1 MTRAHTRRSVADR
14 FRPRPD
20 DTGGAI
26 ILVLVL
32 GTLLLSFAS
41 IIVQRT
47 GNEARQ
53 SAQAAEYSAALHA
66 AEAGVND
73 YIAKVTEDHLY
84 YGHLVHPAED
94 QRTRTAGGVVAPG
107 QTWPGDPDWTYAPA
121 DRFQTWRTVGNAASA
136 YEYNLAVVPP
146 GGTTAA
152 ITVTATGRKRSNPK
166 ITRSIEVQFQGTS
179 VADFQMLSNNSVSY
193 GSAAS
198 TNGKV
203 YSLADVDHDGI
214 ANAGVYAEGDIAGS
228 GTFNDQRCDSNGTV
242 GGSPCHIRDAIK
254 TPVSFSSFAGSLTE
268 VQRASQSVSGGGI
281 YLPTTAGVDAWRL
294 TLNAA
299 GTIGIEKCTG
309 SNVASTAP
317 TCTAYLT
324 KNVPTIGAVYATQAV
339 LVRGTLKGRVTIV
352 SNDNIVIA
360 DNISYTN
367 GQQDVLGLIAEKNI
381 YIAQYVPNTITWRG
395 AVIARTGSYKLWDCG
410 GATKNGTYTHI
421 GAVAT
426 FGGGCMSAFTT
437 RVYTYDDNL
446 KFLQPPFFP
455 VLEEAYKIL
464 RYREVN

>member
-1 MTRAHTRRSVADR
+1 MTTTRPCARLARRLPDRA
-14 FRPRPD
+14 D

-53 SAQAAEYSAALHA
+53 SSQAAEYSAALHA

-94 QRTRTAGGVVAPG
+94 QRTRTIGGVVAPG
-107 QTWPGDPDWTYAPA
+107 QTWPGDPTWTYAPA
-121 DRFQTWRTVGNAASA
+121 DRRQTWRTVGSA
-136 YEYNLAVVPP
+136 GSDYEYNLAVSPP

-166 ITRSIEVQFQGTS
+166 LTRSIEVQFQGTS
-179 VADFQMLSNNSVSY
+179 VADFQMLSNASVSY
-193 GSAAS
+193 GAVAS

-203 YSLADVDHDGI
+203 YSLADVDHDGT
-214 ANAGVYAEGDIAGS
+214 ANAGVYAEGDITGS
-228 GTFNDQRCDSNGTV
+228 GTFNDQRCDGNGTP
-242 GGSPCHIRDAIK
+242 GGCFIRDAIK

-281 YLPTTAGVDAWRL
+281 YLPTTSGVDAWRL
-294 TLNAA
+294 TLNAG

-309 SNVASTAP
+309 SNVASTTP

-324 KNVPTIGAVYATQAV
+324 RNVPSIGAVYATQAV
-339 LVRGTLKGRVTIV
+339 IVRGTLKGRVTIV

-367 GQQDVLGLIAEKNI
+367 GQQDVLGLIAERNI
-381 YIAQYVPNTITWRG
+381 YIAQYVPNTITWRA
-395 AVIARTGSYKLWDCG
+395 AVIARTGAYKLWDCNG
-410 GATKNGTYTHI
+410 STKNGTYTHV

-426 FGGGCMSAFTT
+426 YGGGCMSAFTT

-455 VLEEAYKIL
+455 VLEEAYRIL
-464 RYREVN
+464 RFREVG